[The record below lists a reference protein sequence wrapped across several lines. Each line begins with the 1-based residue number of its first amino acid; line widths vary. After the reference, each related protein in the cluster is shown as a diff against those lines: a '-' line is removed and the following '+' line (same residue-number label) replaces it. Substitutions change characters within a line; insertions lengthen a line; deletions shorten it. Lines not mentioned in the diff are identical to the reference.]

1 MSASTTV
8 AGAAARAQVL
18 RRLELS
24 VLRRLDGRD
33 TGDLA
38 TRSLGPGSERDSA
51 RPYAPGDDARL
62 VDWNLTARSGE
73 AWVRQTEADRELET
87 WVVVDRS
94 ASLDFG
100 TADCEKRDVVLAAAA
115 AFGMLTVRGG
125 NRFGVLVAGTDRLT
139 HVPARRGRSAF
150 MAALATVHDSP
161 RQPAAPPDEATLSA
175 ALHRLRVVQPRRS
188 QVVVVSDFLG
198 YDGWVAPLRALARH
212 HEVVAVQV
220 TDPREMELPAVGI
233 IALVD
238 TESGRQR
245 YVQSSSAAL
254 RTRYAAAA
262 AERHQQ
268 IRRRIE
274 STGAAYLHLSTDR
287 DWLTDTVRFATGL
300 RRMRRSGPAQD
311 AIARFTT
318 AVAR

>member
-1 MSASTTV
+1 MSSSTTV
-8 AGAAARAQVL
+8 ADVAARAQVL
-18 RRLELS
+18 RRLELA

-33 TGDLA
+33 TGDHT
-38 TRSLGPGSERDSA
+38 TRSLGPGSERGGA

-62 VDWNLTARSGE
+62 LDWNLTARSGE

-87 WVVVDRS
+87 WLVVDRS

-100 TADCEKRDVVLAAAA
+100 TSACEKRDVVLGAAA

-125 NRFGVLVAGTDRLT
+125 NRLGVIVAGTERLG

-150 MAALATVHDSP
+150 MAALAAVHDTP
-161 RQPAAPPDEATLSA
+161 RQSAAPQPDAALTA
-175 ALHRLRVVQPRRS
+175 ALHQLRMVQRRRS
-188 QVVVVSDFLG
+188 QAVVVSDFLG
-198 YDGWVAPLRALARH
+198 DDGWTGPLRALARH
-212 HEVVAVQV
+212 HEVMAVHV
-220 TDPREMELPAVGI
+220 TDPRELELPAVGI

-238 TESGRQR
+238 TETGRQR
-245 YVQSSSAAL
+245 YVQSSSATL
-254 RTRYAAAA
+254 RARYAAAA
-262 AERHQQ
+262 AERHAT
-268 IRRRIE
+268 IRGRIE

-300 RRMRRSGPAQD
+300 RRMRRSGPSQD
-311 AIARFTT
+311 TISRFTT

>member
-1 MSASTTV
+1 MSTATSV
-8 AGAAARAQVL
+8 ADVAARAQVL
-18 RRLELS
+18 RRLELA
-24 VLRRLDGRD
+24 VQRRLDGRD
-33 TGDLA
+33 TGDHT
-38 TRSLGPGSERDSA
+38 TRSLGPGSERGGA

-62 VDWNLTARSGE
+62 LDWNLTARSGE

-87 WVVVDRS
+87 WVVADRS

-100 TADCEKRDVVLAAAA
+100 TAACEKRDVVLGAVA

-125 NRFGVLVAGTDRLT
+125 NRLGVIVAGTDRLG
-139 HVPARRGRSAF
+139 HIAARRGRSAF
-150 MAALATVHDSP
+150 MASLAGVHDSP
-161 RQPAAPPDEATLSA
+161 RQSAAPVPGAALPA
-175 ALHRLRVVQPRRS
+175 ALHQLRMVQRRRS

-198 YDGWVAPLRALARH
+198 DDGWVAPLRSLATH
-212 HEVVAVQV
+212 HEVVAVHV
-220 TDPREMELPAVGI
+220 TDPRELALPAVGI

-254 RTRYAAAA
+254 RARYAAAA
-262 AERHQQ
+262 SERHDQ
-268 IRRRIE
+268 IRSRVE
-274 STGAAYLHLSTDR
+274 GTGAAYLHLSTDR

-300 RRMRRSGPAQD
+300 RRMRRGGPSQD
-311 AIARFTT
+311 AIRRFTT